1 MCGYCYE
8 GIMLHVVETGQRYTK
23 GYRFSYLQE
32 SDDIKTEIQQLED
45 PTNPEPLIDLAFCR
59 LYDHYFTHGFDAGLF
74 NTLQN
79 KFGQEAVQAYLAKRQ
94 ACHHDLY
101 RAELSQIELLSDET
115 HWNRFMANQERI
127 HNQALEL
134 LDSYYDWWVLGIGK
148 EKEMRKPNSND
159 ENLLFP
165 DELITTSAEWDKFQA
180 LYPTLFFALSYL
192 INHHSESDIIRKI
205 ALTNLK
211 DGADIW
217 TKDLWLQRKAMITC
231 VRHDGF
237 SLIVDNLS
245 QIRYELI
252 YYVLL
257 KVTINPAELI
267 MLKEAI
273 LAEQGDRLI
282 GTVEREHLFEL
293 MDQLT
298 A

>member
-32 SDDIKTEIQQLED
+32 SDDLKTEIEQLED
-45 PTNPEPLIDLAFCR
+45 PNNPEPLIDLAFCR
-59 LYDHYFTHGFDAGLF
+59 LYDHYLTHSFDAGLF

-94 ACHHDLY
+94 ACHNDLF
-101 RAELSQIELLSDET
+101 RAELSRIELLTDAAQ
-115 HWNRFMANQERI
+115 WGRFMADQERI
-127 HNQALEL
+127 YSQALEL
-134 LDSYYDWWVLGIGK
+134 LNSYYDWWVLGIGK
-148 EKEMRKPNSND
+148 EKEKRKPNPID
-159 ENLLFP
+159 ENPLFP
-165 DELITTSAEWDKFQA
+165 DELITTSAEWDKFHA
-180 LYPTLFFALSYL
+180 LYPALFFSLSYL
-192 INHHSESDIIRKI
+192 INHHCDSDILRKI

-231 VRHDGF
+231 VKRDGF
-237 SLIVDNLS
+237 TLIVDNLS

-257 KVTINPAELI
+257 KTDAHPIELNK
-267 MLKEAI
+267 LKEAI
-273 LAEQGDRLI
+273 LAEDERPTQGM
-282 GTVEREHLFEL
+282 VESEQINEL
-293 MDQLT
+293 MNRLVV
-298 A
+298 

>member
-1 MCGYCYE
+1 MCEYCYE
-8 GIMLHVVETGQRYTK
+8 SAMLYFVASGQRHGIYS
-23 GYRFSYLQE
+23 RFAYLE
-32 SDDIKTEIQQLED
+32 EADDLRTEIEQLED
-45 PTNPEPLIDLAFCR
+45 PNNPEPLIDLAFCR
-59 LYDHYFTHGFDAGLF
+59 LYDHYLTHGFDAGLF

-94 ACHHDLY
+94 ACHNDPF
-101 RAELSQIELLSDET
+101 RAELSQIELLNDAA
-115 HWNRFMANQERI
+115 HWGRFMADQERI
-127 HNQALEL
+127 NSQALEL
-134 LDSYYDWWVLGIGK
+134 LNAYYDWWVLGVGK
-148 EKEMRKPNSND
+148 EKEKRKPNSID

-165 DELITTSAEWDKFQA
+165 DELITTSTEWDKFHA
-180 LYPTLFFALSYL
+180 LYPALFFAMSYL
-192 INHHSESDIIRKI
+192 INHRSDSDIIRKI

-217 TKDLWLQRKAMITC
+217 TKDLWLQRRAMITC
-231 VRHDGF
+231 VKRDGF

-257 KVTINPAELI
+257 KVTINPVELST
-267 MLKEAI
+267 LKKAI

-293 MDQLT
+293 MDQL
-298 A
+298 AA